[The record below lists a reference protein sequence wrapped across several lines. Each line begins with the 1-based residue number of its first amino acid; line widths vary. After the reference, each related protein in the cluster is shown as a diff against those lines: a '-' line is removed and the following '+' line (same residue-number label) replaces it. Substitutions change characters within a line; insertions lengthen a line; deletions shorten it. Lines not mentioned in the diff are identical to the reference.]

1 MRRRVLDP
9 KGWLQ
14 TSPTEETSK
23 CVPSR
28 PMSCTFFFGGAAAG
42 KYPLPESSQGRIC
55 RPLSQPELRTTRVQG
70 RRGQAAAARD
80 TIAVTIGR
88 PLDSGRLSC
97 RTSHVYMHMGG
108 VGHTTAGGGGE
119 NSPEADGASRRP
131 TTGSKHRPAQPS
143 KPGPPAAG
151 VASVPPSGSLA
162 NQALSTYLSP
172 VVASRRIPQS
182 QGCSRAP
189 NGCSGASTGAT
200 R

>member
-28 PMSCTFFFGGAAAG
+28 PMSCTFFFFGGAAAG

-88 PLDSGRLSC
+88 PLDSGCLSY

-108 VGHTTAGGGGE
+108 VGHTTAGGGKQSRGRWRIP
-119 NSPEADGASRRP
+119 SPNNRQQTSAGPTLEARSACCRRCFRSALGKP
-131 TTGSKHRPAQPS
+131 REPS
-143 KPGPPAAG
+143 I
-151 VASVPPSGSLA
+151 V
-162 NQALSTYLSP
+162 YLSI
-172 VVASRRIPQS
+172 SCCRK
-182 QGCSRAP
+182 
-189 NGCSGASTGAT
+189 
-200 R
+200 

>member
-1 MRRRVLDP
+1 MRP
-9 KGWLQ
+9 
-14 TSPTEETSK
+14 
-23 CVPSR
+23 VPSNVLHFF
-28 PMSCTFFFGGAAAG
+28 FFFGGAAAG

-70 RRGQAAAARD
+70 RRGQAAAVRD

-88 PLDSGRLSC
+88 PLDSGRLSY

-108 VGHTTAGGGGE
+108 VGHTTAGGGG

-172 VVASRRIPQS
+172 VHVPPSNLPSSGETSIQGTQS
-182 QGCSRAP
+182 DRWAGK
-189 NGCSGASTGAT
+189 
-200 R
+200 